1 MTKKIPFPNRS
12 LSHCTLEGTH
22 EWMANGHSES
32 CQMPLINAPMW
43 QCWALWQAWFNL
55 LFGNQPHLW
64 TFCSSYKSKS
74 YCWSFGAE
82 HFQNVSLNNHK
93 LLFSPLKEV
102 NISWL
107 SERTDY
113 VSWTQQCVLCLTES
127 CCTPSSPPKPLCNLH
142 VGSCSLGAVDNNV
155 IHPGPDSDLITGM
168 TYPPIKGQCY
178 FRWLL
183 FSDLQPSTIQYS
195 KNPKPTSSV
204 CNIYRITS
212 SPTLSSELRQIIHLI
227 KEGITHFGH
236 FRMCTFKNF
245 QIFRIY
251 IKTRSEDKAV
261 IYNISDCNP
270 EAKKTDA
277 FKGWKENSQR
287 KCII

>member
-12 LSHCTLEGTH
+12 LSYCTPEGTH
-22 EWMANGHSES
+22 EWMANGHSEN

-43 QCWALWQAWFNL
+43 QHWALWQAWFNV
-55 LFGNQPHLW
+55 LFGDQPHLW

-107 SERTDY
+107 LERTDY

-183 FSDLQPSTIQYS
+183 FLWFT
-195 KNPKPTSSV
+195 T
-204 CNIYRITS
+204 
-212 SPTLSSELRQIIHLI
+212 
-227 KEGITHFGH
+227 
-236 FRMCTFKNF
+236 
-245 QIFRIY
+245 
-251 IKTRSEDKAV
+251 
-261 IYNISDCNP
+261 
-270 EAKKTDA
+270 
-277 FKGWKENSQR
+277 
-287 KCII
+287 